1 MLIQPKEEHTAVPAA
16 AVTAAQPK
24 PERKRNQRGEGEK
37 LRGEI
42 IDAALRLLD
51 QQPHSELSLRAVARE
66 VGVTAPAIYPHF
78 PRRED
83 MIAEVVRVSWAGL
96 AREMERADA
105 RARGKSPRD
114 RLKAQARAYI
124 RYATASP
131 TRYETLFGF
140 QNRYMVSTVFDE
152 TPAAGAIRAVR
163 AAVVRCID
171 AGYVPIMPANDLA
184 LLILSFL
191 HGRVALAQS
200 TPGWRFS
207 TPQSVTRLVE
217 DAISAVLAAPS
228 GA

>member
-1 MLIQPKEEHTAVPAA
+1 MPAA
-16 AVTAAQPK
+16 AAPGSTPK
-24 PERKRNQRGEGEK
+24 PERKRNQRGQGEK

-51 QQPHSELSLRAVARE
+51 QHPHSELSLRAVARE

-83 MIAEVVRVSWAGL
+83 MIAEVVRMSWAGL
-96 AREMERADA
+96 AREMERADT

-140 QNRYMVSTVFDE
+140 QNRYIESPVFDQ
-152 TPAAGAIRAVR
+152 TPAAGAIYAVR
-163 AAVVRCID
+163 AAVNRCIE
-171 AGYVPIMPANDLA
+171 AGYTPIMPANDLA
-184 LLILSFL
+184 LLIMSFL

-217 DAISAVLAAPS
+217 DAISAVLAEPADS
-228 GA
+228 AS

>member
-1 MLIQPKEEHTAVPAA
+1 MIILPKEDLIAVPAL
-16 AVTAAQPK
+16 TASGDQAK
-24 PERKRNQRGEGEK
+24 PERKRNQRGEGDK
-37 LRGEI
+37 LRAEI

-105 RARGKSPRD
+105 RARAKSPRD

-140 QNRYMVSTVFDE
+140 QNRYMVSTVFDQ
-152 TPAAGAIRAVR
+152 TPAAGAILAVR

-171 AGYVPIMPANDLA
+171 AGYTPIMPANDLG

-217 DAISAVLAAPS
+217 DAISAVLAEPLPA
-228 GA
+228 